1 MTVMNGHSG
10 QHSPSEPVAIV
21 GMACRYA
28 GGVRDPPGL
37 WKLLKEK
44 RDAWREFNDARAFT
58 AEGFHHPNHERPGS
72 MTTRGGYLLEEDP
85 RLFDPGFFGIS
96 GREVETMDPS
106 QRKLLE
112 VVYEAVE
119 SGGESWE
126 SISGS
131 RTGVYIGNFAADHL
145 LIQSRDWE
153 DAKPYS
159 ATGAD
164 SSILANRISYIFNL
178 QGPSLVTT
186 TACSSS
192 MYALHLAVQA
202 IRNDECDSAIVAA
215 ANCILDP
222 TMQMVLDKLGALSPT
237 SRCHTFDVA
246 ADGYA
251 RGEGYAALYLRKTSL
266 AVAQDSP
273 IRAMIRGTAVNANG
287 RTGGIARPQADG
299 QEAVIRKA
307 YENAG
312 GLRFSDTS
320 FFECHGTGTQAGDP
334 IEISAVGN
342 VFGPS
347 RSDAP
352 EDRLLVGAVKTNLG
366 HTEGASAIASV
377 IKVVLSL
384 EAGEIPPSYGVNTL
398 NPAIDFAKAKVEVVR
413 DGAVPWPK
421 DKIRRASINSFG
433 FGGAN
438 GHCIIDHVNVLL
450 PDYVK
455 PGIASQK
462 LLQARVANAVD
473 HKNGEPPST
482 VTSPT
487 KLQKADALSRELVL
501 LPFSAH
507 SVSSLQLNIK
517 SLAQVIEQQSL
528 ADVAYTLALKRSR
541 FQHRCFRIVS
551 KDDPKKGLTDT
562 DGRIFSGAN
571 RLAAVGFI
579 FTGQG
584 AQWHGMGSQLLDY
597 AEFGDTISY
606 LDQVMRALES
616 APCWSIRDILTMSC
630 EEGRIHAAD
639 VAQTVCT
646 AVQIGIVDLLA
657 SWNVRPAA
665 VVGHSSG
672 EIAASYASGYL
683 TAAEA
688 ITVAYLR
695 GQAVSSNKQK
705 GAMLA
710 VGLGP
715 DRILPYLDDKQETIK
730 VAAINSP
737 DSVTISGDICE
748 INEISTILT
757 KEEIF
762 NRPLRTGGNAYHS
775 HHMQDISECYSKA
788 LSYQLERTT
797 ALSAVDKGHRYPQVR
812 WVSSV
817 RPKEPIPDSIP
828 PSYWKDNL
836 ESPVRFCDAVSNL
849 LSDKTSHID
858 VLVEIGPH
866 PSLKSPLDRICKSLS
881 QEVSHV
887 SSLRRGEDARAS
899 MLKLAGSLFGLNA
912 AIDLVAVNAVDD
924 QERKHGLIHGCTA
937 INLPPYQYTYQSVK
951 YYESRPSKE
960 FRLRKVPRHDLLGV
974 RVPGTAKFQPQW
986 RNMLTIKNIPWL
998 SEHRLS
1004 SEPCFPVSGFVAM
1017 AMEAASQTYQEVPG
1031 SLPIA
1036 AYTIKDM
1043 CIKSALVIPEDERGI
1058 EIVLSITTSG
1068 ALSAKPTAPA
1078 WCSFTI
1084 STVNS
1089 DSDEWTEH
1097 CTGRV
1102 RVEVTQP
1109 VSLDKLTTNSM
1120 DSRFPDVRAWYRQF
1134 RKLGIEHGPTFQT
1147 LFDLTADPRQNMA
1160 TGRVALSTTA
1170 GSLPGGESSYIIHPT
1185 ALDGMFQLG
1194 LIACAGGQVEEANTA
1209 FVPLH
1214 LARLYLK
1221 ARVGQDSADA
1231 IAHSTV
1237 SGNKSANLHLQL
1249 LNKAGEVVIQ
1259 MRDLTF
1265 IKYGRPAECR
1275 GKAFSSPFSRLSWKP
1290 HFPALNNTQF
1300 RRLFPPPQENMER
1313 IGPLERVD
1321 KIVALVLFDIYDEFL
1336 RPDKNFQPPSE
1347 LEHWVSWARRTI
1359 ETDQR
1364 EAMVQA
1370 RELSTE
1376 DRQELLKTLY
1386 DAAGDDPESKA
1397 AKILHANMGDILH
1410 GKKTSLEVLVPDGL
1424 LTAMYQEGHML
1435 VGAYPQLSNALRC
1448 LGHASPRLRILEIGA
1463 GTGGATRVA
1472 MRALSCLNGIK
1483 SYASYTFT
1491 DISPG
1496 FLTSAKS
1503 SLEEFPDMEFS
1514 ILDIE
1519 QDPEEQGYGAV
1530 YDVVLA
1536 SQSIH
1541 ATASMKQTL
1550 ANCRKLLKPG
1560 GRLILV
1566 ESTRTRVLAGLL
1578 YGTMTGY
1585 WLGIDDDRSEGP
1597 FMSIQKWDRRLKE
1610 VGFSGVELTL
1620 DDYPEPF
1627 TTTSVIVSTFAGDMA
1642 QQKHINGVS
1651 RNNELVHILYGAG
1664 GEPLLLASVSHQ
1676 LAEQGIRYN
1685 PSPLDKAMDL
1695 ISEGARVIAFLDDEN
1710 LLLDLNGHQLAV
1722 LQHLARNCK
1731 SMIWLTSTGLVRGQS
1746 PDGALVTGLLRTL
1759 GTENPTSKFA
1769 SIDINSENFDVQES
1783 KDELARAIVNLEL
1796 SLQTRGTGLSDTIDR
1811 EFSWEDGCLW
1821 SPRVVPDDR
1830 LNKYAER
1837 LRSPE
1842 NSTFDMA
1849 VLGSQGPLTPM
1860 LGSTHSLK
1868 SLYFQPSQDACQ
1880 PLRSD
1885 QIEVQVF
1892 AVSLSPRDE
1901 EEMPGKLPLG
1911 FSGVVSKV
1919 GEAVTAL
1926 SPNTLVWGVTHG
1938 PFSNYVRV
1946 PATFVQKLKLGCDF
1960 AGASTIP
1967 VPYMTAM
1974 YALEHLARIKK
1985 GQRLLILSGAGH
1997 VELAAI
2003 RFAQLRGAEVFATAK
2018 TPDDACILADSA
2030 SLPLSHILSLN
2041 DLAALLQKAISGVEK
2056 RFSVVLVTSATD
2068 FIEASLD
2075 ALVPMGHLISVCE
2088 QELKGYDLTK
2098 KQLNLSTFTVDHIL
2112 KADPELVAQLMKA
2125 VDIHCQQGDI
2135 SPLFPVVPVDV
2146 SELSQ
2151 ALPADVNSGRIVVK
2165 FMNSASLIKR
2175 APATVRFDPQAVYII
2190 SGGFGGLGRAFVR
2203 WMFDR
2208 GAQGFLLL
2216 SRQGANTPEA
2226 KLLVQS
2232 LESAGARVIAPTC
2245 DVSDRKRVLEVIQEA
2260 SKYRPVK
2267 GVIHAALSLS
2277 DISFDKLTMD
2287 QWRNGI
2293 AAKVNGT
2300 KHLHEATRSLPLDF
2314 FIMTTSTETIW
2325 APPTQSVYMA
2335 ASNFQDHFARYRRRL
2350 GLPASTIAYGLVN
2363 DVKSD
2368 WKDASS
2374 GTVSMYERN
2383 KALTISEHGVL
2394 AALEMAFLDNGTT
2407 HVAPPSQSIDHDPL
2421 SDANIFT
2428 CLDPSAMAIR
2438 QEETAQTT
2446 TSTSI
2451 PKWYSDGKV
2460 SLIIGALEDAQ
2471 RLSNSNKSTEV
2482 TSESSQSAIARIRQT
2497 FEETYEA
2504 AKEHIDE
2511 HQKLVEFVSGAIS
2524 KALSDMLFID
2534 ILNINP
2540 ENSIAGHGVDSLIA
2554 AELRNWFH
2562 QAFGI
2567 SIMTGKLLDADTGI
2581 KDLAAEIVGHELTPL
2596 ETSHES
2602 DKDFTLSTPESIIF
2616 ASNGSCALSYQATV
2630 GNQYVAG
2637 EYIRHHVTEGQSG
2650 VPLTILLEILDWN
2663 TCEPVEDVFV
2673 EVWSCNATGVY
2684 GGISTGNDTS
2694 DMDNTMLRGV
2704 QQTDSEGVVTFDTIF
2719 PGHYSVRA
2727 NHIHLMVHTKAAASA
2742 KNGTLLDLSASYV
2755 GQVFFDQDLVYEV
2768 EALPAYA
2775 ANKQILTL
2783 NENDGLVKK
2792 ELEAGS
2798 NPFMDYVRLGH
2809 DIEDGLLAWYTFGV
2823 DMSTRIHATPA
2834 AYLHHDDDN
2843 LGS

>member
-10 QHSPSEPVAIV
+10 QHTPSEPVAIV

-28 GGVRDPPGL
+28 GGIHDPPGL

-44 RDAWREFNDARAFT
+44 RDAWREFDDARAFT

-178 QGPSLVTT
+178 RGPSLVTT

-266 AVAQDSP
+266 AVAQGSP

-342 VFGPS
+342 VFASS

-352 EDRLLVGAVKTNLG
+352 EDRLLIGAIKTNLG

-384 EAGEIPPSYGVNTL
+384 EEGEIPPSYGVNTL

-455 PGIASQK
+455 PGVAGRK
-462 LLQARVANAVD
+462 LLQTRVANGVD
-473 HKNGEPPST
+473 REPPSA

-487 KLQKADALSRELVL
+487 KIMRADAPTRELAL

-517 SLAQVIEQQSL
+517 AFAQDINQQSL

-541 FQHRCFRIVS
+541 FQHRCFCIVS
-551 KDDPKKGLTDT
+551 KDDPAKGLTDT
-562 DGRIFSGAN
+562 DGRIFSGSN

-584 AQWHGMGSQLLDY
+584 AQWHGMGTQLLDY
-597 AEFGDTISY
+597 AEFRDTISY
-606 LDQVMRALES
+606 LDQVMGVLDS
-616 APCWSIRDILTMSC
+616 TPGWSIRDILTMSC

-646 AVQIGIVDLLA
+646 AVQIGMIDLLA
-657 SWNVRPAA
+657 SWNIRPAA

-672 EIAASYASGYL
+672 EIAAAYASGYL

-710 VGLGP
+710 VGLGR
-715 DRILPYLDDKQETIK
+715 DRILPYLQDKQELIK

-737 DSVTISGDICE
+737 DSVTISGVACAIEEVC
-748 INEISTILT
+748 TILT
-757 KEEIF
+757 KEEVF

-775 HHMQDISECYSKA
+775 HHMQAISESYSNA
-788 LSYQLERTT
+788 LSHQLERTT
-797 ALSAVDKGHRYPQVR
+797 ALSSFDKGYRYPRVR

-817 RPKEPIPDSIP
+817 RPNEPIPDKIP

-836 ESPVRFCDAVSNL
+836 ESPVQFCDAVSNL
-849 LSDKTSHID
+849 LDVKTSQLD

-866 PSLKSPLDRICKSLS
+866 PSLKSPLDRICKNLG
-881 QEVSHV
+881 QEVTHV
-887 SSLRRGEDARAS
+887 PSLRRGEDSRMS

-924 QERKHGLIHGCTA
+924 HERKHGLIHGCTA
-937 INLPPYQYTYQSVK
+937 VDLPPYQYTYQSVK

-986 RNMLTIKNIPWL
+986 RNILTVKNIPWL

-1017 AMEAASQTYQEVPG
+1017 AIEAASQTYREVHG
-1031 SLPIA
+1031 SLPIRGHM
-1036 AYTIKDM
+1036 INDM
-1043 CIKSALVIPEDERGI
+1043 DIKSALVIPEDERGI
-1058 EIVLSITTSG
+1058 EIVLSIATSG
-1068 ALSAKPTAPA
+1068 ALSAKPAAPA
-1078 WCSFTI
+1078 WYSFTI

-1089 DSDEWTEH
+1089 DSEEWVEH
-1097 CTGRV
+1097 CTGRI

-1109 VSLDKLTTNSM
+1109 IALDKLSTGSM

-1134 RKLGIEHGPTFQT
+1134 RTLGMEHGPTFQT
-1147 LFDLTADPRQNMA
+1147 LSDLAADPRQNMA
-1160 TGRVALSTTA
+1160 TARVALNTTT
-1170 GSLPGGESSYIIHPT
+1170 GSLPVGESSYTLHPT

-1214 LARLYLK
+1214 LGRLYLK
-1221 ARVGQDSADA
+1221 AGVRQDSANA
-1231 IAHSTV
+1231 IAHSKVNGT
-1237 SGNKSANLHLQL
+1237 KSAKLHLQL
-1249 LNKAGEVVIQ
+1249 LSKDGEVVVQ

-1265 IKYGRPAECR
+1265 TKYGRSAQGQ
-1275 GKAFSSPFSRLSWKP
+1275 GKAFSSPFSRLSWQP
-1290 HFPALNNTQF
+1290 HFPALSNTQL
-1300 RRLFPPPQENMER
+1300 RRLFPPPQENLER
-1313 IGPLERVD
+1313 IGPFERVD

-1336 RPDKNFQPPSE
+1336 CPDKNFQPPSE
-1347 LEHWVSWARRTI
+1347 LFHWVSWARKTV

-1370 RELSTE
+1370 RQLSTE
-1376 DRQELLKTLY
+1376 DRQQLLNKLY
-1386 DAAGDDPESKA
+1386 DEAGDDPESKA

-1410 GKKTSLEVLVPDGL
+1410 GNKTSLEVLVPDGL

-1435 VGAYPQLSNALRC
+1435 VGAYPQLFNAFRC

-1472 MRALSCLNGIK
+1472 MRALSCPNGIK

-1503 SLEEFPDMEFS
+1503 SLEEFPGMEFS

-1519 QDPEEQGYGAV
+1519 QDPQEQGYGAV

-1550 ANCRKLLKPG
+1550 ANCRRLLKPG
-1560 GRLILV
+1560 GKLILV

-1597 FMSIQKWDRRLKE
+1597 FMSIQKWDSRLKE
-1610 VGFSGVELTL
+1610 AGFSGVELTL

-1627 TTTSVIVSTFAGDMA
+1627 TTTSVIVSTLTGDMA
-1642 QQKHINGVS
+1642 QQNNTNGVL
-1651 RNNELVHILYGAG
+1651 RNDEFVHILHGVRS
-1664 GEPLLLASVSHQ
+1664 EPSLSVSVAQQ
-1676 LAEQGIRYN
+1676 LAAHGIQY
-1685 PSPLDKAMDL
+1685 SSAPLDRAIDL
-1695 ISEGARVIAFLDDEN
+1695 VPEGARVIAFLDDEN
-1710 LLLDLNGHQLAV
+1710 LLLDLNEHQLAV
-1722 LQHLARNCK
+1722 FQHLARNCK

-1759 GTENPTSKFA
+1759 GTENPTSNFA
-1769 SIDINSENFDVQES
+1769 SIDIDSNDFDVQDS

-1796 SLQTRGTGLSDTIDR
+1796 ILQTGETGVSDIKDR
-1811 EFSWEDGCLW
+1811 EFSWQDGCLW
-1821 SPRVVPDDR
+1821 SVRVVPDDR
-1830 LNKYAER
+1830 LNTYAER
-1837 LRSPE
+1837 RRSLK
-1842 NSTFDMA
+1842 NSTFDRA
-1849 VLGSQGPLTPM
+1849 VLGSQGPITPM
-1860 LGSTHSLK
+1860 LESTGSLQ
-1868 SLYFQPSQDACQ
+1868 SLYFQQSQDVCQ
-1880 PLRSD
+1880 PLRPD
-1885 QIEVQVF
+1885 HVEVQVF
-1892 AVSLSPRDE
+1892 AASLSPGDVE
-1901 EEMPGKLPLG
+1901 GIPGQLPLG
-1911 FSGVVSKV
+1911 FTGVISKV
-1919 GEAVTAL
+1919 GEAVTGL
-1926 SPNTLVWGVTHG
+1926 SPNTLVWGVARG

-1946 PATFVQKLKLGCDF
+1946 PATFVQKLKPGSDF
-1960 AGASTIP
+1960 FGVSTMP
-1967 VPYMTAM
+1967 VPYMTAL
-1974 YALEHLARIKK
+1974 YALEHLAKIKK

-1997 VELAAI
+1997 VGLAAI
-2003 RFAQLRGAEVFATAK
+2003 CLAQLKGAEVFDVAK
-2018 TPDDACILADSA
+2018 TPDDACVLADSA
-2030 SLPLSHILSLN
+2030 SLPVSHILSPSG
-2041 DLAALLQKAISGVEK
+2041 LAALLQKVVSGVEK
-2056 RFSVVLVTSATD
+2056 RFSVILVTSATD
-2068 FIEASLD
+2068 YIEAALD
-2075 ALVPMGHLISVCE
+2075 ALVPMGHLISLCE
-2088 QELKGYDLTK
+2088 QRLAGCEITK
-2098 KQLNLSTFTVDHIL
+2098 KRLNLSTFTIDHIL
-2112 KADPELVAQLMKA
+2112 DADPELGAQLMKA
-2125 VDIHCQQGDI
+2125 VDILYQQGDI
-2135 SPLFPVVPVDV
+2135 GPLVPVVPVDV

-2151 ALPADVNSGRIVVK
+2151 ASPADINSGRIVVK
-2165 FMNSASLIKR
+2165 FTNPVSLIKR
-2175 APATVRFDPQAVYII
+2175 APATVHFDPEAIYII

-2208 GAQGFLLL
+2208 GARGFLLL
-2216 SRQGANTPEA
+2216 SRHGANSHEA
-2226 KLLVQS
+2226 KLLVQN
-2232 LESAGARVIAPTC
+2232 LESAGARVIAPIC
-2245 DVSDRKRVLEVIQEA
+2245 DVLDRERVLESIQEA
-2260 SKYRPVK
+2260 STYRPVK

-2277 DISFDKLTMD
+2277 DISFDKLTVD
-2287 QWRNGI
+2287 QWRKGI

-2300 KHLHEATRSLPLDF
+2300 KNLHEATRDLPLDF

-2335 ASNFQDHFARYRRRL
+2335 ASNFQDYFARYRRRL

-2374 GTVSMYERN
+2374 GTVGMYERN
-2383 KALTISEHGVL
+2383 KALTITEHGVL
-2394 AALEMAFLDNGTT
+2394 AALEMAFLDNATT
-2407 HVAPPSQSIDHDPL
+2407 HITPSQSIDDDPL
-2421 SDANIFT
+2421 SNANIFT
-2428 CLDPSAMAIR
+2428 CLDPYAMAAK
-2438 QEETAQTT
+2438 QDETAQTT

-2471 RLSNSNKSTEV
+2471 RLSNSTKSTEAN
-2482 TSESSQSAIARIRQT
+2482 SDSPQSAVSRIRQN
-2497 FEETYEA
+2497 FEESCEA
-2504 AKEHIDE
+2504 AKDHVDE
-2511 HQKLVEFVSGAIS
+2511 HQKVVELVSGAIS

-2534 ILNINP
+2534 ILNVNP
-2540 ENSIAGHGVDSLIA
+2540 ANSIAGHGVDSLIA

-2562 QAFGI
+2562 QAFGV
-2567 SIMTGKLLDADTGI
+2567 SIMTGELLDADTGI
-2581 KDLAAEIVGHELTPL
+2581 KDLAAEIVGRKL
-2596 ETSHES
+2596 
-2602 DKDFTLSTPESIIF
+2602 K
-2616 ASNGSCALSYQATV
+2616 G
-2630 GNQYVAG
+2630 
-2637 EYIRHHVTEGQSG
+2637 
-2650 VPLTILLEILDWN
+2650 
-2663 TCEPVEDVFV
+2663 
-2673 EVWSCNATGVY
+2673 
-2684 GGISTGNDTS
+2684 
-2694 DMDNTMLRGV
+2694 
-2704 QQTDSEGVVTFDTIF
+2704 
-2719 PGHYSVRA
+2719 
-2727 NHIHLMVHTKAAASA
+2727 
-2742 KNGTLLDLSASYV
+2742 
-2755 GQVFFDQDLVYEV
+2755 
-2768 EALPAYA
+2768 
-2775 ANKQILTL
+2775 
-2783 NENDGLVKK
+2783 
-2792 ELEAGS
+2792 
-2798 NPFMDYVRLGH
+2798 
-2809 DIEDGLLAWYTFGV
+2809 
-2823 DMSTRIHATPA
+2823 
-2834 AYLHHDDDN
+2834 
-2843 LGS
+2843 

>member
-1 MTVMNGHSG
+1 MNGHSG
-10 QHSPSEPVAIV
+10 QHTPSEPVAIV

-28 GGVRDPPGL
+28 GGIRDPPGL

-72 MTTRGGYLLEEDP
+72 MTTRGGYLLEEDS

-126 SISGS
+126 SIFGS

-266 AVAQDSP
+266 AVAQGSP

-342 VFGPS
+342 VFAPS

-352 EDRLLVGAVKTNLG
+352 EDRLLIGAVKTNLG

-384 EAGEIPPSYGVNTL
+384 EAGEIPPSYGVNRL

-413 DGAVPWPK
+413 DGVVPWPK

-455 PGIASQK
+455 PGVASRP
-462 LLQARVANAVD
+462 LPQARVANGVD
-473 HKNGEPPST
+473 HKNGEPLSA

-487 KLQKADALSRELVL
+487 KVMRADALTRELVL

-517 SLAQVIEQQSL
+517 SLAQVIDQQSL
-528 ADVAYTLALKRSR
+528 ADIAYTLALKRSR

-551 KDDPKKGLTDT
+551 KDDPAKGLTNS

-584 AQWHGMGSQLLDY
+584 AQWHGMGAQLLDY
-597 AEFGDTISY
+597 AEFRDTISY
-606 LDQVMRALES
+606 LDQVMRALDS

-646 AVQIGIVDLLA
+646 AVQIGIVDLLS

-672 EIAASYASGYL
+672 EIAAAYASGYL
-683 TAAEA
+683 TAAKA

-695 GQAVSSNKQK
+695 GQTVSSNKQK

-710 VGLGP
+710 VGLGR
-715 DRILPYLDDKQETIK
+715 DKILPYLQDKQETIK

-737 DSVTISGDICE
+737 DSITLSGDICA
-748 INEISTILT
+748 IDEISTILT

-775 HHMQDISECYSKA
+775 HHMQAISESYRNA
-788 LSYQLERTT
+788 LSHQLERTT
-797 ALSAVDKGHRYPQVR
+797 ALYAVDKDHRYPQVR

-817 RPKEPIPDSIP
+817 RPDEPIPDKIT

-836 ESPVRFCDAVSNL
+836 ESPVRFSDAVNNL
-849 LSDKTSHID
+849 LNVKTSHID

-881 QEVSHV
+881 QEITHV
-887 SSLRRGEDARAS
+887 PSLRRGEDSRTS

-924 QERKHGLIHGCTA
+924 QERKHSLIHGCTA
-937 INLPPYQYTYQSVK
+937 VDLPPYQYTYQSVK

-960 FRLRKVPRHDLLGV
+960 FRLRKIPRHDLLGV
-974 RVPGTAKFQPQW
+974 RVPGSAKFQPQW

-1017 AMEAASQTYQEVPG
+1017 AIEAASQTYREVPG
-1031 SLPIA
+1031 SLPISG
-1036 AYTIKDM
+1036 YTIRDM
-1043 CIKSALVIPEDERGI
+1043 YIKSALVIPEDERGI

-1068 ALSAKPTAPA
+1068 ALSAKPAAPA

-1089 DSDEWTEH
+1089 DFEEWTEH

-1109 VSLDKLTTNSM
+1109 VALDKLNTNSM
-1120 DSRFPDVRAWYRQF
+1120 DSRFPDVQAWYRQF

-1147 LFDLTADPRQNMA
+1147 LSDLAADPRQKMA
-1160 TGRVALSTTA
+1160 TARVALNTTA
-1170 GSLPGGESSYIIHPT
+1170 GALAGGESSYTLHPT

-1214 LARLYLK
+1214 LVRLYLK
-1221 ARVGQDSADA
+1221 AGAGQESADA

-1237 SGNKSANLHLQL
+1237 NGTKSAKLHLQL

-1265 IKYGRPAECR
+1265 IKYGRSAECHD
-1275 GKAFSSPFSRLSWKP
+1275 KAFSSPFSRVSWKP
-1290 HFPALNNTQF
+1290 HFPALTNTQF
-1300 RRLFPPPQENMER
+1300 RRLFPPPQENLER

-1347 LEHWVSWARRTI
+1347 LGHWVSWARKTV

-1370 RELSTE
+1370 RELSAE
-1376 DRQELLKTLY
+1376 DRQQLLNRLY
-1386 DAAGDDPESKA
+1386 DEAGDDPESKA
-1397 AKILHANMGDILH
+1397 AKILHANMGYILH
-1410 GKKTSLEVLVPDGL
+1410 AKKTSLEVLVPDGL

-1519 QDPEEQGYGAV
+1519 QDPEEQGYEAV

-1550 ANCRKLLKPG
+1550 ANCRRLLKPG
-1560 GRLILV
+1560 GKLILV

-1597 FMSIQKWDRRLKE
+1597 FMSIQKWDHRLKE
-1610 VGFSGVELTL
+1610 AGFSGVELTL

-1627 TTTSVIVSTFAGDMA
+1627 TTTSVIVSTFAGDMTE
-1642 QQKHINGVS
+1642 QKHTNGVL
-1651 RNNELVHILYGAG
+1651 RNDGFVNILYGAR
-1664 GEPLLLASVSHQ
+1664 GEPSLSAPVIHQ
-1676 LAEQGIRYN
+1676 LEHQGIRYN
-1685 PSPLDKAMDL
+1685 SSPLDKAIDL
-1695 ISEGARVIAFLDDEN
+1695 ISEGARVIAFLDGEN
-1710 LLLDLNGHQLAV
+1710 LLLDLSGRQLAV

-1759 GTENPTSKFA
+1759 GTENPTSNFA
-1769 SIDINSENFDVQES
+1769 SIDIDSNNFDAQDS

-1796 SLQTRGTGLSDTIDR
+1796 SLQTRGTGVSDINDR
-1811 EFSWEDGCLW
+1811 EFSWQDGCLW
-1821 SPRVVPDDR
+1821 SARVVPDDR

-1837 LRSPE
+1837 RKSPK

-1860 LGSTHSLK
+1860 LESTGSLQ

-1880 PLRSD
+1880 PLRHD

-1892 AVSLSPRDE
+1892 AVALSPRDVE
-1901 EEMPGKLPLG
+1901 EIPGKLPLG

-1919 GEAVTAL
+1919 GEAVTGL
-1926 SPNTLVWGVTHG
+1926 SPNTLVWGVTRG

-1946 PATFVQKLKLGCDF
+1946 PATFVQKLKPGCDSV
-1960 AGASTIP
+1960 GASTIP
-1967 VPYMTAM
+1967 VPYVTAL
-1974 YALEHLARIKK
+1974 YALEHLARIRK

-1997 VELAAI
+1997 IELAAI
-2003 RFAQLRGAEVFATAK
+2003 RVAQLKGAEVFAAAK

-2030 SLPLSHILSLN
+2030 SLPVSHILSSS
-2041 DLAALLQKAISGVEK
+2041 DLAALLQKVISGVEK
-2056 RFSVVLVTSATD
+2056 GFSVVLVTSATD
-2068 FIEASLD
+2068 TIEASLD
-2075 ALVPMGHLISVCE
+2075 ALVPMGHLISSCE
-2088 QELKGYDLTK
+2088 QELAGYDITK

-2112 KADPELVAQLMKA
+2112 NADPELGAQLMKA
-2125 VDIHCQQGDI
+2125 VDIRYQQGDI
-2135 SPLFPVVPVDV
+2135 SPLVPAVPVDA

-2151 ALPADVNSGRIVVK
+2151 TLPADVNSGRIVVK
-2165 FMNSASLIKR
+2165 FMNPASLIKR
-2175 APATVRFDPQAVYII
+2175 APATVHFDPEAIYII

-2208 GAQGFLLL
+2208 GARGFLLL
-2216 SRQGANTPEA
+2216 SRHGANTHEA

-2232 LESAGARVIAPTC
+2232 LESAGARVITPIC
-2245 DVSDRKRVLEVIQEA
+2245 DVSERERVLEVVQEA
-2260 SKYRPVK
+2260 STHLPVK

-2277 DISFDKLTMD
+2277 DISFDKLTVD

-2300 KHLHEATRSLPLDF
+2300 KSLHEATRGLPLDF

-2335 ASNFQDHFARYRRRL
+2335 ASNFQDHFARYRQRL

-2374 GTVSMYERN
+2374 GTVAMYERN
-2383 KALTISEHGVL
+2383 KALTITEHGVL
-2394 AALEMAFLDNGTT
+2394 AALEMAFLDNATT
-2407 HVAPPSQSIDHDPL
+2407 HITPSLSIDYDPL
-2421 SDANIFT
+2421 SNANIFT
-2428 CLDPSAMAIR
+2428 CLDPSAMAAK
-2438 QEETAQTT
+2438 QDETAQTT

-2471 RLSNSNKSTEV
+2471 RLSNSKKSIEV
-2482 TSESSQSAIARIRQT
+2482 TSESSQSAIARIRQN
-2497 FEETYEA
+2497 FEESCEA
-2504 AKEHIDE
+2504 AKDHIDE
-2511 HQKLVEFVSGAIS
+2511 HQKLVELVSSAIS

-2534 ILNINP
+2534 ILNVNP
-2540 ENSIAGHGVDSLIA
+2540 ANSIAGHGVDSLIA

-2567 SIMTGKLLDADTGI
+2567 SIMTGELLDADTGI
-2581 KDLAAEIVGHELTPL
+2581 KDLAAEIVGQDLTPL
-2596 ETSHES
+2596 EASHES

-2684 GGISTGNDTS
+2684 GGVSTGNDTS

-2755 GQVFFDQDLVYEV
+2755 GQVFFDQDLVHEV

-2775 ANKQILTL
+2775 ANKQVLTL

-2809 DIEDGLLAWYTFGV
+2809 NIEDGLLAWYTFGV
-2823 DMSTRIHATPA
+2823 DMSARIHATSV
-2834 AYLHHDDDN
+2834 AYLHPED
-2843 LGS
+2843 GSPGH

>member
-1 MTVMNGHSG
+1 MNGHSDL
-10 QHSPSEPVAIV
+10 QAPSEPVAIV

-37 WKLLKEK
+37 WKLLKDK

-112 VVYEAVE
+112 VVYEALE

-153 DAKPYS
+153 DPKPYS

-178 QGPSLVTT
+178 HGPSLVTT

-251 RGEGYAALYLRKTSL
+251 RGEGYAALYLRKSCL
-266 AVAQDSP
+266 AVAQGSP

-287 RTGGIARPQADG
+287 RTGGIARPQVDG

-312 GLRFSDTS
+312 GLRYSDTS

-342 VFGPS
+342 VFAPS

-352 EDRLLVGAVKTNLG
+352 EDRLLIGAVKTSLG

-384 EAGEIPPSYGVNTL
+384 EVGEIPPSYGVNTL
-398 NPAIDFAKAKVEVVR
+398 NPAIDFAKAKVEVIR
-413 DGAVPWPK
+413 DAAVPWPK

-455 PGIASQK
+455 PGVASRT
-462 LLQARVANAVD
+462 LLHESEANGVG
-473 HKNGEPPST
+473 HKNVEASAT
-482 VTSPT
+482 VTPPI
-487 KLQKADALSRELVL
+487 KAMRADALTRELIL

-517 SLAQVIEQQSL
+517 ALTEVIDQQSL

-551 KDDPKKGLTDT
+551 KDDPTKGLMNS
-562 DGRIFSGAN
+562 DGRTFSGAN
-571 RLAAVGFI
+571 NSPAIGFV

-584 AQWHGMGSQLLDY
+584 AQWYGMGTQLLDY
-597 AEFGDTISY
+597 AEFRDTISY
-606 LDQVMRALES
+606 LDQVMCTLDS
-616 APCWSIRDILTMSC
+616 PPCWMIRDILTMSC

-657 SWNVRPAA
+657 SWSVCPAA

-672 EIAASYASGYL
+672 EIAAAYASGYI

-688 ITVAYLR
+688 IIIAYLR
-695 GQAVSSNKQK
+695 GQTVSNNKQK

-710 VGLGP
+710 VGMGH
-715 DRILPYLDDKQETIK
+715 DKILPYLQDRQQGIK
-730 VAAINSP
+730 IAAINSP
-737 DSVTISGDICE
+737 DSVTISGDACAIDE
-748 INEISTILT
+748 LSAILT
-757 KEEIF
+757 KKDLF

-775 HHMQDISECYSKA
+775 HHMQAISESYCNA
-788 LSYQLERTT
+788 LSHQLERAN
-797 ALSAVDKGHRYPQVR
+797 ALSSVDKGHRYPQVR

-817 RPKEPIPDSIP
+817 HPNEPLPDKIP

-836 ESPVRFCDAVSNL
+836 ESPVRFCDAVNNL
-849 LSDKTSHID
+849 LDTKSSHLD

-866 PSLKSPLDRICKSLS
+866 PSLKSPLDQICRSLS
-881 QEVSHV
+881 KEVTHV
-887 SSLRRGEDARAS
+887 PSLRRGEDSRTS

-912 AIDLVAVNAVDD
+912 VIDLVAVNSVDD
-924 QERKHGLIHGCTA
+924 QVVKHGLVHGCTA
-937 INLPPYQYTYQSVK
+937 IDLPPYQYTYQSVN

-986 RNMLTIKNIPWL
+986 RNMVNVKNVPWL

-1004 SEPCFPVSGFVAM
+1004 SEPCFPVSAFVAM
-1017 AMEAASQTYQEVPG
+1017 AIEAAAQTYREVPG
-1031 SLPIA
+1031 PLAISG
-1036 AYTIKDM
+1036 YTINDM
-1043 CIKSALVIPEDERGI
+1043 DIKSALVIPENERGI
-1058 EIVLSITTSG
+1058 EIVLSMTTSG
-1068 ALSAKPTAPA
+1068 ALSTTPAAPA
-1078 WCSFTI
+1078 LCSFNI
-1084 STVNS
+1084 STVTS
-1089 DSDEWTEH
+1089 DSEEWREH

-1109 VSLDKLTTNSM
+1109 VAIDKLSTSSM

-1134 RKLGIEHGPTFQT
+1134 EALGIKHGPTFQT
-1147 LFDLTADPRQNMA
+1147 LSELATDPRQNLA
-1160 TGRVALSTTA
+1160 TARVALNTTA
-1170 GSLPGGESSYIIHPT
+1170 GALAGGESSYGLHPT
-1185 ALDGMFQLG
+1185 AFDGMFQLG
-1194 LIACAGGQVEEANTA
+1194 LIAHTGGQVEEANTA
-1209 FVPLH
+1209 YVPLR

-1221 ARVGQDSADA
+1221 AGIRQDSADA
-1231 IAHSTV
+1231 IAHSEV
-1237 SGNKSANLHLQL
+1237 NGAKSVDLHLQL
-1249 LNKAGEVVIQ
+1249 LNNASEVVVEI
-1259 MRDLTF
+1259 RDLTL
-1265 IKYGRPAECR
+1265 IKYGTPAQ
-1275 GKAFSSPFSRLSWKP
+1275 GPAKAFSSPYSRLSWKP
-1290 HFPALNNTQF
+1290 HFPALTNTQF
-1300 RRLFPPPQENMER
+1300 RRLFSPSEENMVR

-1321 KIVALVLFDIYDEFL
+1321 KIVALVLFDLYDAFL
-1336 RPDKNFQPPSE
+1336 RPDKNLQPPRE
-1347 LEHWVSWARRTI
+1347 LVHWVSWARKTV

-1370 RELSTE
+1370 RQLSPE
-1376 DRQELLKTLY
+1376 ERQQLLHKLY
-1386 DAAGDDPESKA
+1386 DEAGDDPESKA
-1397 AKILHANMGDILH
+1397 ARILHGNMGDILY

-1424 LTAMYQEGHML
+1424 LTEMYQEGHML

-1448 LGHASPRLRILEIGA
+1448 LGHASSRLRILEIGA

-1472 MRALSCLNGIK
+1472 MRALSGPNGIK

-1503 SLEEFPDMEFS
+1503 SLQEFPDMEFS

-1519 QDPEEQGYGAV
+1519 QDPEEQGYDAV

-1541 ATASMKQTL
+1541 ATASMARTL
-1550 ANCRKLLKPG
+1550 DNCRRLLKPG
-1560 GRLILV
+1560 GKLILV

-1597 FMSIQKWDRRLKE
+1597 FMSIQKWDLRLKE

-1627 TTTSVIVSTFAGDMA
+1627 TTTSVIVSTFIGDMIR
-1642 QQKHINGVS
+1642 QKYSNGII
-1651 RNNELVHILYGAG
+1651 RDDEAVHILYGAR
-1664 GEPLLLASVSHQ
+1664 GEPPLSVPVAHQ
-1676 LAEQGIRYN
+1676 LADQGIPYN
-1685 PSPLDKAMDL
+1685 SSPLNKALD
-1695 ISEGARVIAFLDDEN
+1695 IIADGARVIAFLDNEN
-1710 LLLDLNGHQLAV
+1710 FLLDLNTDQLTAF
-1722 LQHLARNCK
+1722 QHLARNCK
-1731 SMIWLTSTGLVRGQS
+1731 TMIWLTSTGLIRGQN

-1759 GTENPTSKFA
+1759 GTENPTSNFV
-1769 SIDINSENFDVQES
+1769 SIDIDANDFDVQDN

-1796 SLQTRGTGLSDTIDR
+1796 SLQTRGAGVSDIKDR
-1811 EFSWEDGCLW
+1811 EFSWQDGCLW
-1821 SPRVVPDDR
+1821 SSRVVLDDR
-1830 LNKYAER
+1830 LNTYAEMR
-1837 LRSPE
+1837 KSPK
-1842 NSTFDMA
+1842 NCTSDMA
-1849 VLGSQGPLTPM
+1849 VLSTQGPLTPM
-1860 LGSTHSLK
+1860 LESPGSLQ
-1868 SLYFQPSQDACQ
+1868 SLYFQPSQEACQ
-1880 PLRSD
+1880 PLRPD
-1885 QIEVQVF
+1885 HIEVQVF
-1892 AVSLSPRDE
+1892 TVSLSPRDPE
-1901 EEMPGKLPLG
+1901 AMPGKLSRG
-1911 FSGVVSKV
+1911 FVGVVSKI
-1919 GEAVTAL
+1919 GDAVNGL
-1926 SPNTLVWGVTHG
+1926 SPNTLVWGIACG
-1938 PFSNYVRV
+1938 SFSNYIRV
-1946 PATFVQKLKLGCDF
+1946 PATFVQRFQPGCDF
-1960 AGASTIP
+1960 VGASTMP
-1967 VPYMTAM
+1967 VPYVTAM
-1974 YALEHLARIKK
+1974 YALENLARIKK
-1985 GQRLLILSGAGH
+1985 GQRMLILSGAGH

-2003 RFAQLRGAEVFATAK
+2003 RFAQLKGAEVFAAVK
-2018 TPDDACILADSA
+2018 TPNDACILANSA

-2041 DLAALLQKAISGVEK
+2041 DLAALLQKVISGDTNG
-2056 RFSVVLVTSATD
+2056 FSVILVTSATD
-2068 FIEASLD
+2068 FIQASLD
-2075 ALVPMGHLISVCE
+2075 ALVPMGHLISSCE
-2088 QELKGYDLTK
+2088 QELIGYDMAK
-2098 KQLNLSTFTVDHIL
+2098 KRVNLSSFTVDDIL
-2112 KADPELVAQLMKA
+2112 DADPELGAQLMKA
-2125 VDIHCQQGDI
+2125 VDERYQQGEI
-2135 SPLFPVVPVDV
+2135 SQLMPVVPVDV

-2151 ALPADVNSGRIVVK
+2151 SLPGDANSGRIVVK
-2165 FMNSASLIKR
+2165 FMNPTSLIKTLR
-2175 APATVRFDPQAVYII
+2175 APPTVGFDPEAIYII
-2190 SGGFGGLGRAFVR
+2190 SGGFGGLGRAFLR

-2208 GAQGFLLL
+2208 GARGFLLL
-2216 SRQGANTPEA
+2216 SRHGPNTREA
-2226 KLLVQS
+2226 KSLVQG
-2232 LESAGARVIAPTC
+2232 LESAGARVITPIC
-2245 DVSDRKRVLEVIQEA
+2245 DVSDRERVLQVIREA
-2260 SKYRPVK
+2260 SSYRPIK

-2277 DISFDKLTMD
+2277 DISFDKLTVD

-2293 AAKVNGT
+2293 AAK
-2300 KHLHEATRSLPLDF
+2300 
-2314 FIMTTSTETIW
+2314 
-2325 APPTQSVYMA
+2325 APPTQSAYMA

-2368 WKDASS
+2368 WKNASS
-2374 GTVSMYERN
+2374 GTVAMYERN
-2383 KALTISEHGVL
+2383 KALTITEHGVL
-2394 AALEMAFLDNGTT
+2394 AALEMAFLDNTT
-2407 HVAPPSQSIDHDPL
+2407 AHITPAPQSIDHDPL
-2421 SDANIFT
+2421 SNANIFT
-2428 CLDPSAMAIR
+2428 CLDPSAMAAR
-2438 QEETAQTT
+2438 QDETGQTT
-2446 TSTSI
+2446 ASTSI

-2460 SLIIGALEDAQ
+2460 SLMIGALEDAK
-2471 RLSNSNKSTEV
+2471 RLSNSKKSTQI
-2482 TSESSQSAIARIRQT
+2482 TTESSQSVIARIRQH
-2497 FEETYEA
+2497 FEKACDA
-2504 AKEHIDE
+2504 AKNHIDE
-2511 HQKLVEFVSGAIS
+2511 RQKLVEFVSSAVV

-2534 ILNINP
+2534 MLNVNP
-2540 ENSIAGHGVDSLIA
+2540 ANSIAGHGVDSLIA

-2562 QAFGI
+2562 QAFGVNI
-2567 SIMTGKLLDADTGI
+2567 LTGELLDADTGI
-2581 KDLAAEIVGHELTPL
+2581 RDLAAEIVGKKL
-2596 ETSHES
+2596 E
-2602 DKDFTLSTPESIIF
+2602 
-2616 ASNGSCALSYQATV
+2616 G
-2630 GNQYVAG
+2630 
-2637 EYIRHHVTEGQSG
+2637 
-2650 VPLTILLEILDWN
+2650 
-2663 TCEPVEDVFV
+2663 
-2673 EVWSCNATGVY
+2673 
-2684 GGISTGNDTS
+2684 
-2694 DMDNTMLRGV
+2694 
-2704 QQTDSEGVVTFDTIF
+2704 
-2719 PGHYSVRA
+2719 
-2727 NHIHLMVHTKAAASA
+2727 
-2742 KNGTLLDLSASYV
+2742 
-2755 GQVFFDQDLVYEV
+2755 
-2768 EALPAYA
+2768 
-2775 ANKQILTL
+2775 
-2783 NENDGLVKK
+2783 
-2792 ELEAGS
+2792 
-2798 NPFMDYVRLGH
+2798 
-2809 DIEDGLLAWYTFGV
+2809 
-2823 DMSTRIHATPA
+2823 
-2834 AYLHHDDDN
+2834 
-2843 LGS
+2843 